1 MVCME
6 VSTVLDAIS
15 LVGFPA
21 VVCII
26 VMFFVKY
33 LIDKNHEQLNNLTL
47 QHHEEMKEVTKAI
60 ENNTIAITK
69 LIEKLN

>member
-1 MVCME
+1 MVSVE
-6 VSTVLDAIS
+6 ISTVLDAIS

-33 LIDKNHEQLNNLTL
+33 LIDKNHEQLNNLTV

-60 ENNTIAITK
+60 ENNTIALTK

>member
-1 MVCME
+1 MVSME
-6 VSTVLDAIS
+6 ITTVLDAVS
-15 LVGFPA
+15 LVGFP
-21 VVCII
+21 VVMCII

-33 LIDKNHEQLNNLTL
+33 LIDKNHEQINNLTT

-69 LIEKLN
+69 LVEKLN

>member
-1 MVCME
+1 ME
-6 VSTVLDAIS
+6 ISTVLDAIS

-33 LIDKNHEQLNNLTL
+33 LIDKNHEQLNNLTV

-60 ENNTIAITK
+60 ENNTIALTK

>member
-1 MVCME
+1 ME